1 MDRAPPR
8 RPAGP
13 RSTIRAA
20 AGTESEN
27 LRRAMAASRRTAR
40 AWELEHGD
48 ITRALKASSEAERLK
63 AQEEDSLNC
72 ALALSLQSAAATPSE
87 KQAAWD
93 RVLELSM
100 ETARWKREEE
110 ALAKALELSVRSAR
124 EEERLRGAEA
134 GAQSRCSRWGEAA
147 MRLHPRARSPHWTGL
162 VSGPGI
168 GKGPGALLQS
178 AHMEWT
184 SSGKGTTLDRDSE
197 RSRLAVGHDHGD
209 EDRALARALDLSL
222 RSAREEW
229 RLREAGDARR
239 AMAASA
245 SARPE
250 EVSRAREQAPTAPT
264 GPIAH
269 TLAEDAEA
277 ETASCRTPEPE
288 EDGLRDWWF
297 SDGPAEVLAESTLA
311 PESLSAHEGGWLV
324 LEASEQEEA

>member
-134 GAQSRCSRWGEAA
+134 GAQSRCCRWGEAA
-147 MRLHPRARSPHWTGL
+147 MRLHPRARSPHWTGF

-168 GKGPGALLQS
+168 GNGPGALLQS
-178 AHMEWT
+178 AHTERT

-197 RSRLAVGHDHGD
+197 RWPSGTITGTRIGPWPGPWSSRYG
-209 EDRALARALDLSL
+209 ARVRSGGCVRRGTRGGRWRRPPRPGLRRSPGLGSRRPPLRQGPSLTRWRRTPRRRPPPAEHRSL
-222 RSAREEW
+222 RRTGSATGGSAMGRPRSLQSPPW
-229 RLREAGDARR
+229 RPRASRPTKAAGSSWR
-239 AMAASA
+239 
-245 SARPE
+245 
-250 EVSRAREQAPTAPT
+250 
-264 GPIAH
+264 
-269 TLAEDAEA
+269 
-277 ETASCRTPEPE
+277 
-288 EDGLRDWWF
+288 
-297 SDGPAEVLAESTLA
+297 
-311 PESLSAHEGGWLV
+311 
-324 LEASEQEEA
+324 